1 MSTPAIFRRFDEYLA
16 RRQQSQHL
24 PSQTIQQGDADSPT
38 PLTVSTEELGSTAV
52 MQAEPAQ
59 SEAERQTSSPV
70 TTKQAKPSRHPIA
83 FLRSSRRDI
92 HDLQILAL
100 HQQMVEKLIASPQ
113 LAAPLLERLEARYQ
127 AKQLRHG
134 AFLFWHCALTQL
146 DHPEL
151 VRASLLS
158 MEPSACRYR
167 RRTQLSGLLS
177 EHERQH
183 ILEQLRLG
191 PKPEIVVKNP

>member
-16 RRQQSQHL
+16 RRQSQHL
-24 PSQTIQQGDADSPT
+24 PSQTQQQGDADSPT
-38 PLTVSTEELGSTAV
+38 PLTASPEVLGAATASPAELAPTDSK
-52 MQAEPAQ
+52 QY
-59 SEAERQTSSPV
+59 TSGQV
-70 TTKQAKPSRHPIA
+70 TTKQAKPSRHPTA
-83 FLRSSRRDI
+83 YLRSSRRDI
-92 HDLQILAL
+92 HDQQILAL

-167 RRTQLSGLLS
+167 RKTQLSGLLS
-177 EHERQH
+177 EDERQQ
-183 ILEQLRLG
+183 ILEHLRLG
-191 PKPEIVVKNP
+191 SEPENVVKNP